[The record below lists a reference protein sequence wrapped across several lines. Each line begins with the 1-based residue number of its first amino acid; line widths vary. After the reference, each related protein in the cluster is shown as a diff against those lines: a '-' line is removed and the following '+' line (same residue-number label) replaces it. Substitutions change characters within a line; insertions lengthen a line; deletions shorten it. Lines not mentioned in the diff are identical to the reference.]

1 MTMASSIH
9 TIYRPVARS
18 RRGEPLNVL
27 SPIDGTPVDNA
38 DSSTGHEQSQRSTIS
53 DEDTDADD
61 FELPKSAASS
71 RRVGDRRDKSIGLSP
86 VLEHFSPKVGL
97 RYHAE
102 RSGSMST
109 VQTVK
114 PNRRARLA
122 EKLGEVFDLIGINE
136 VIAGGYYIYSL
147 DTMLLTTVSS
157 EMPCWLMRSVC
168 ECACN
173 QDHIALDSIC
183 FSAPGLHVLDQFVPL
198 LLCAHAI
205 QRGGII

>member
-1 MTMASSIH
+1 MTLASSIH

-18 RRGEPLNVL
+18 RH
-27 SPIDGTPVDNA
+27 A
-38 DSSTGHEQSQRSTIS
+38 DSSTSQEQSQRSMIS

-61 FELPKSAASS
+61 FELPKSVATS
-71 RRVGDRRDKSIGLSP
+71 RRASNRRDKPTGLSP
-86 VLEHFSPKVGL
+86 VLEHTFPKVDL
-97 RYHAE
+97 RYQAE

-136 VIAGGYYIYSL
+136 VIAGGYHTSTL
-147 DTMLLTTVSS
+147 DTSLLTTVFS

-168 ECACN
+168 GCACDQN
-173 QDHIALDSIC
+173 YAVLNPIC
-183 FSAPGLHVLDQFVPL
+183 PSAPGLHVPDQFLPL

-205 QRGGII
+205 QRGQIHLTLPVNRLNNFIL

>member
-1 MTMASSIH
+1 
-9 TIYRPVARS
+9 VARS
-18 RRGEPLNVL
+18 RRGEPSNVL
-27 SPIDGTPVDNA
+27 SRVDGTPVDNA
-38 DSSTGHEQSQRSTIS
+38 DSPTGHGQSQRPTMS

-61 FELPKSAASS
+61 FELPKSAANS
-71 RRVGDRRDKSIGLSP
+71 RRVSDRRDKTIGLSP
-86 VLEHFSPKVGL
+86 VLEHTFPKVDL

-147 DTMLLTTVSS
+147 DAMSLTTLFL

-168 ECACN
+168 ACACN
-173 QDHIALDSIC
+173 QRSYRVKFNMSQCSRATC
-183 FSAPGLHVLDQFVPL
+183 T
-198 LLCAHAI
+198 
-205 QRGGII
+205 